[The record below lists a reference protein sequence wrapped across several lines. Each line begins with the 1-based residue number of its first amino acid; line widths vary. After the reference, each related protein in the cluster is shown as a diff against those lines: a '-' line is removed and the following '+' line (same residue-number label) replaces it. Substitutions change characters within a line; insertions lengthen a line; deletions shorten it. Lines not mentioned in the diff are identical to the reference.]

1 MRVGQSSSRSS
12 LHRVHTIEADAACSL
27 IAGARRG
34 ASRSRRSL
42 VWNPRGDAPH
52 RKHGVCAGYH
62 CAQRFGWVFAVE
74 IALGCMHPC
83 VEPQPSCVEI
93 CGAAASAIANM
104 TAAGL
109 EAALNGI
116 AKALM
121 LAASFRVDSFSASF
135 SITSKVIQC

>member
-1 MRVGQSSSRSS
+1 MRDPVESFASIALELMRRA
-12 LHRVHTIEADAACSL
+12 HL
-27 IAGARRG
+27 IAGTHRG
-34 ASRSRRSL
+34 TTRSRCSF
-42 VWNPRGDAPH
+42 VWNPRGDTPH
-52 RKHGVCAGYH
+52 GKYCVRAGDN